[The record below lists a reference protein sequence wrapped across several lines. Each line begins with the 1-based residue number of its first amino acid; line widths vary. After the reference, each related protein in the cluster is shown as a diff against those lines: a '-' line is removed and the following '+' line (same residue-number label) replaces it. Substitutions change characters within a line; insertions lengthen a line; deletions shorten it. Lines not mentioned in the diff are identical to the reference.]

1 MSFTDVNRPGGDW
14 APRGTN
20 PFEDDD
26 DDHGDDLVEQAAMAN
41 QETRRDNLEE
51 AEAMAFQ
58 LTTRVAAYRRMVDL
72 LGTRKDTMTH
82 RENLRGVGEDVSVLA
97 KRAAHVLRGHKPQ
110 GKRQKSRHRKL
121 TRDVQQ
127 VLEEFQ
133 KAQRLCAE
141 RKAES
146 EPVAT
151 PVKRSR
157 RRQRER
163 EAAAEQERPLLEED
177 PERAER
183 ERMAQE
189 QVAVEGELELNNAV
203 LQEREED
210 IKEIQFQ
217 IGEVTEIF
225 QDLAVLVSEQGEVSP
240 RNQDF
245 RPTLSDG
252 RALTLASTNVV
263 GRGRHGGKH
272 SQHIRKDGGGQQG
285 VEEGGKAPEGREV
298 AAVHHLHDR
307 HGGHCHPRHVHGTL
321 QGAVSLVPSRVNKS
335 DFYFTSCSTEQRRG
349 KHLVRGRLLLPVVL
363 GDVVRQGDPLLL
375 AVVCPGRELDHGVER
390 DAQPWAI
397 LSLLA
402 YEVAVK

>member
-1 MSFTDVNRPGGDW
+1 MSFTDVNRPGGGGDW

-20 PFEDDD
+20 PFEDD

-72 LGTRKDTMTH
+72 MGTRKDTMSH
-82 RENLRGVGEDVSVLA
+82 RENLRGVGEDVSSLA

-245 RPTLSDG
+245 
-252 RALTLASTNVV
+252 V
-263 GRGRHGGKH
+263 G
-272 SQHIRKDGGGQQG
+272 
-285 VEEGGKAPEGREV
+285 
-298 AAVHHLHDR
+298 
-307 HGGHCHPRHVHGTL
+307 C
-321 QGAVSLVPSRVNKS
+321 
-335 DFYFTSCSTEQRRG
+335 C
-349 KHLVRGRLLLPVVL
+349 
-363 GDVVRQGDPLLL
+363 
-375 AVVCPGRELDHGVER
+375 
-390 DAQPWAI
+390 
-397 LSLLA
+397 
-402 YEVAVK
+402 